1 MAIPE
6 REVTIL
12 VVEDHPL
19 FRQGVINAL
28 SLEPG
33 FRILGEAS
41 DGETAWML
49 IRTLQPM
56 VAVVDVNLPRLN
68 GIQLAH
74 RVAQE
79 RLATRVILLTAYDEK
94 EQTLHA
100 ASAGV
105 RGYCSKDVQPQEFIE
120 AVKAV
125 VAGNYVIQGQVFSPR
140 EFTSWLEQQ
149 VEKGRHPYSDPGNPF
164 HPLSAREMEVLA
176 CMVKGMS
183 NKEIA
188 LALNISHQ
196 TVKNHVT
203 SILRKFNV
211 EDRTQAV
218 VYALKHGWINL
229 RGDFVSSSEE

>member
-1 MAIPE
+1 M
-6 REVTIL
+6 TIL

-28 SLEPG
+28 SLESE
-33 FRILGEAS
+33 FQIVGEAA

-49 IRTLQPM
+49 IRTLQPTI
-56 VAVVDVNLPRLN
+56 AIVDINLPVLN
-68 GIQLAH
+68 GVQLSY

-79 RLATRVILLTAYDEK
+79 KLSTRVILLTAYDDK
-94 EQTLHA
+94 EQILHA
-100 ASAGV
+100 ALAGAC
-105 RGYCSKDVQPQEFIE
+105 GYCSKEIE
-120 AVKAV
+120 PRQLIETVRQV
-125 VAGNYVIQGQVFSPR
+125 VLGNYVLQGQVFSPK
-140 EFTSWLEQQ
+140 EFMVWLNQQ
-149 VEKGRHPYSDPGNPF
+149 MGKNRPLYSEPGSPF
-164 HPLSAREMEVLA
+164 HPLSDREMEVLT

-188 LALNISHQ
+188 LALKISHQ

-218 VYALKHGWINL
+218 VYALKHGWVNL
-229 RGDFVSSSEE
+229 QSSDKSLQE